1 MKCPRCQSTIT
12 AIPDPEGFLT
22 CPGCGAR
29 LRSRSAPATVGA
41 VGAVGAASRRGTP
54 LGARPEEI
62 QGVLTRL
69 DPDDAGSGG
78 GQFPD
83 GTNPNATL
91 PPGTPL
97 PRIPRPGSPEAR
109 ALAERMAAER
119 PAPPPPR
126 AADDARTIRAR
137 DVSREAVDEAARS
150 VTRAPGTTMEALMAE
165 VQALRRLQEE
175 TLELLRAGGFA
186 SAERERSMDVADE
199 LGLPVPPALRARH
212 RKTVLLVDDDAHS
225 RRAAEA
231 ALDAAEIPVR
241 GVSDGH
247 AALGEI
253 AGDKPDVIVVELDM
267 AGAMSGRDLITMVR
281 AAAEWADIPVLL
293 YTRTAVSGQKEARSS
308 HGADDYVPKQ
318 AGAEALVSRVV
329 TLFRRG

>member
-12 AIPDPEGFLT
+12 ATPDPEGFLT

-41 VGAVGAASRRGTP
+41 VAARRGTP

-69 DPDDAGSGG
+69 DPDDARSGG

-119 PAPPPPR
+119 PAPPPVR
-126 AADDARTIRAR
+126 
-137 DVSREAVDEAARS
+137 

-225 RRAAEA
+225 RRSAEA

-267 AGAMSGRDLITMVR
+267 AGSMSGRDLITMVR
-281 AAAEWADIPVLL
+281 AAAEWADIPILL
-293 YTRTAVSGQKEARSS
+293 YTRSPISGQEARSS

-318 AGAEALVSRVV
+318 SGAEALVSRVV